1 MARRPVDPS
10 RPVVRPDCSP
20 KLLMS
25 HMSQQCWVQGTGSKA
40 AGRKIPALRTSDP
53 FWPFPIT
60 RDVYA
65 LPVWKHQMAFRINR
79 LYVGNSFSH
88 WGNHWYRQLVFLTE
102 GITGFCAVDYKQRR
116 SLQNRHRAVL
126 HRTKLLAAARPQL
139 EAALASGTESAS
151 RFI

>member
-1 MARRPVDPS
+1 MQGSAVGSVKSKKLRRNPLRKARLSFEEIKSLAWDTLFSDFDRP
-10 RPVVRPDCSP
+10 
-20 KLLMS
+20 
-25 HMSQQCWVQGTGSKA
+25 CWVQGTGFKA

-88 WGNHWYRQLVFLTE
+88 
-102 GITGFCAVDYKQRR
+102 
-116 SLQNRHRAVL
+116 
-126 HRTKLLAAARPQL
+126 
-139 EAALASGTESAS
+139 
-151 RFI
+151 